1 MDEKL
6 RENVAQKFSVA
17 KRRMKPNLQLFHPNK
32 LLTYWWYSEKFP
44 PRFCDI
50 YCNTTSFFNRSPC
63 SLFSVADDSEKADLK
78 PRHDSHIGVPH
89 LDSIYTTPTTGFHH
103 PHHGNGIH
111 HGSPEAMKVRMA
123 AMVLSPPTRV

>member
-1 MDEKL
+1 MSEFYL
-6 RENVAQKFSVA
+6 
-17 KRRMKPNLQLFHPNK
+17 HP
-32 LLTYWWYSEKFP
+32 L
-44 PRFCDI
+44 
-50 YCNTTSFFNRSPC
+50 YC
-63 SLFSVADDSEKADLK
+63 SEKADLK

-103 PHHGNGIH
+103 PHHPNGIH